1 MTENTSNPNPYRVTI
16 AGRPWWRIGSR
27 LLPVFAG
34 ADNGPGG
41 DGGPGAG
48 GAGAPAPP
56 AGAGGDGKGGAG
68 DGSNGQQRSFSQEEV
83 DRIVGDRLARDRQ
96 KYADYDDLKAKA
108 AKLDDLEAANKTELE
123 RAIARAEKAEQEGK
137 ALRESAHRQLIEAA
151 IIAAATGAKAIK
163 PEHMPKLIDTSKV
176 TVGDDGQ
183 VTGAED
189 AVKAFLAAN
198 PEYVGKPRPGGADQG
213 ARNGGAE
220 PEPTPGLGRL
230 AHAYSKG
237 SRS

>member
-1 MTENTSNPNPYRVTI
+1 MTENTSYPNLYRVTV
-16 AGRPWWRIGSR
+16 AGRPWWRIGDR

-34 ADNGPGG
+34 AD
-41 DGGPGAG
+41 DG
-48 GAGAPAPP
+48 
-56 AGAGGDGKGGAG
+56 GAGGDGGQGAG
-68 DGSNGQQRSFSQEEV
+68 DAGAAGAGADGKGKGDGANGQPRSFTQEDV
-83 DRIVGDRLARDRQ
+83 DRVVGERLARERQ
-96 KYADYDDLKAKA
+96 KYADYDDLKSKA

-137 ALRESAHRQLIEAA
+137 ALRESAQRQLIEAA
-151 IIAAATGAKAIK
+151 VIAAASGAKAIK

-213 ARNGGAE
+213 ARSGGAE